1 MDTGSLRFVD
11 KVGQNLL
18 FRGGKPITN
27 GAFDLALKAALAKA
41 YDGMPAQYYLVV
53 ICLLHTN
60 SDDSP
65 DIAAELQYFEN
76 SSGEGEIHLWD
87 TLGTELCCFDRA
99 PAERHRLVKT
109 LDQWLGDPLIWRVAT
124 LRQWLETSQLPFQPQ
139 PNPQPDLPCV
149 FNVHCSGGCDRTGEL
164 IGAYRLRYMGASWL
178 DMWGEQ
184 PCGRPM
190 GCSNYRA
197 LQWYAF
203 WLNET
208 FGFAISSIGED
219 GGCLD
224 GNAVDRPCSPIL
236 QPAAPG

>member
-11 KVGQNLL
+11 KVGRNLL

-27 GAFDLALKAALAKA
+27 GAFDPALKTALAKA

-65 DIAAELQYFEN
+65 DIAAELEYFEN
-76 SSGEGEIHLWD
+76 DSGEIHLWD
-87 TLGTELCCFDRA
+87 TLGTELCCFDRT
-99 PAERHRLVKT
+99 PAERDRMLKT
-109 LDQWLGDPLIWRVAT
+109 LDQWLGDPLIWRIAT
-124 LRQWLETSQLPFQPQ
+124 LRQWLETSQLPFRPQ
-139 PNPQPDLPCV
+139 TDPQADLPCV
-149 FNVHCSGGCDRTGEL
+149 FYVHCSGGCDRTGEL

-208 FGFAISSIGED
+208 FGLAISGIGED

-236 QPAAPG
+236 QRSARG